1 MSYLNYNSTAAP
13 QNHTLNISDIGYDEV
28 LQTRHFLG
36 KFEIAVK
43 KFINAPLHSD
53 VIINSGA
60 SECIANCIVWA
71 KFANPYGVIC
81 GSALD
86 HSSVKAN
93 CDNYDMHYEV
103 FNKKI
108 PTNCSMMFITH
119 VSGKTGEIYDLNKFK
134 RMMSTYAFLSDR
146 DATVEDNLQTT
157 PNARVRQY
165 RPLVVL
171 DATQSIDKLKI
182 DMESMKLDAV
192 FFSLHK
198 IGGPQNYGVMVIN
211 SNSHTPFKP
220 LIAGTQ
226 QHKLRGGTLNL
237 TPLITAERYLKIKTL
252 NTKLLWEHAVN
263 ILKTNNINVIEPTL
277 EHLHNTILIKLDTC
291 PLGIINKL
299 SKDKIYVGAI
309 SACSNEEAVTKPIKE
324 GYLRISFTDEKQLSD
339 KILQEIIKAI
349 KDEQAFRLG
358 GGYAEDDLHPDAP
371 EHGDRFEDDV
381 DPDIPSDLL
390 AEDDEEDKNEIG
402 LDFM

>member
-1 MSYLNYNSTAAP
+1 
-13 QNHTLNISDIGYDEV
+13 
-28 LQTRHFLG
+28 
-36 KFEIAVK
+36 
-43 KFINAPLHSD
+43 
-53 VIINSGA
+53 
-60 SECIANCIVWA
+60 
-71 KFANPYGVIC
+71 
-81 GSALD
+81 
-86 HSSVKAN
+86 
-93 CDNYDMHYEV
+93 
-103 FNKKI
+103 
-108 PTNCSMMFITH
+108 
-119 VSGKTGEIYDLNKFK
+119 
-134 RMMSTYAFLSDR
+134 
-146 DATVEDNLQTT
+146 
-157 PNARVRQY
+157 
-165 RPLVVL
+165 
-171 DATQSIDKLKI
+171 
-182 DMESMKLDAV
+182 MESIKLDAV

-211 SNSHTPFKP
+211 SNSRTPFKP

-237 TPLITAERYLKIKTL
+237 SPLITAERYLKIKTL
-252 NTKLLWEHAVN
+252 NTKLLWKHAVN

-309 SACSNEEAVTKPIKE
+309 SACSNEEAVAKSIKE

-339 KILQEIIKAI
+339 KILQEIIKTI

-381 DPDIPSDLL
+381 DPDMPSDFLEE
-390 AEDDEEDKNEIG
+390 EDGEEDKNEIG